1 MSRLCLDDRVLL
13 IELYLTSNKSVTEAI
28 RKFCT
33 TKRIKKV
40 AEKPSRSTVY
50 ALIRKFQM
58 TGNVADLDRSG
69 TPTLQD
75 IRSPVVEELV
85 DESHGRIS
93 TSKISRISNI
103 SQSSVHRILTNQLK
117 LHPYRI
123 QVVHSLSD
131 RDKENRVT
139 FANEMLNRI
148 SEDPTLVQN
157 ILWTDEAHFC
167 LSGEVNTWNSRIW
180 ATENPNVILQQ
191 PLHSPKV
198 TVWAGFNSSFLL
210 EPYFFEEGSATVS
223 VNADRYCE
231 LLNQH
236 VVPQLKAK
244 RALSRTIFQ
253 QDGAAPHT
261 ARLTKKLLQRYFG
274 ELKVISRR
282 YSHAVGQHVVLT

>member
-13 IELYLTSNKSVTEAI
+13 IELNLTSNKSVTEAI

-69 TPTLQD
+69 RPTLQD

-167 LSGEVNTWNSRIW
+167 LSAEVNFS
-180 ATENPNVILQQ
+180 
-191 PLHSPKV
+191 
-198 TVWAGFNSSFLL
+198 
-210 EPYFFEEGSATVS
+210 
-223 VNADRYCE
+223 
-231 LLNQH
+231 
-236 VVPQLKAK
+236 
-244 RALSRTIFQ
+244 
-253 QDGAAPHT
+253 
-261 ARLTKKLLQRYFG
+261 
-274 ELKVISRR
+274 ELKVISRGFACSR
-282 YSHAVGQHVVLT
+282 PARSPDLNGCDFWLCGHLKASVYTHPYPSDRTELKERIRLHMRKIPQSMLQATVESFVHRLKLCVERDGGHLI